1 MRIAKAEIFLVESG
15 GLRPVLL
22 QLSAEDGSKGIGEA
36 AVAYGN
42 GAAAAAALIEE
53 MVTRYL
59 AGGVSAFRSEAVW
72 NEIYDHSFW
81 AKGGGP
87 IVLSAMSAIETA
99 MLDLK
104 ARALGV
110 PVYELLGGRMQ
121 DRLRTYCNGW
131 YFGVQREADL
141 PAAAERAVAD
151 GYGALKFYPLVE
163 ILPEGRLRHP
173 SLRSAADR
181 SVVRRA
187 IRRVADIRRAVG
199 PDVELMLDLASGL
212 TVDDTIHFCRAVS
225 GYDVTY
231 VEEPTVP
238 GDTAALKHVAS
249 SIPQRVATGERLYS
263 RYAFRDV
270 LEARAADI
278 LQPDI
283 GNTGGLAEA
292 RRIAAMAEAYS
303 LKVQPHVCASAVSTA
318 VAMHLSA
325 ALPNFY
331 IQEHFPYWARIPGHV
346 DVVDDP
352 VEETVSDG
360 MIPVNDRPGLGVTL
374 RARVLDSW
382 RRSELSL
389 I

>member
-1 MRIAKAEIFLVESG
+1 MKIVKAEIFLVESG

-22 QLSAEDGSKGIGEA
+22 QLTAEDGTRGVGEA
-36 AVAYGN
+36 AVAYGTGAQ
-42 GAAAAAALIEE
+42 GAAALLEE
-53 MVTRYL
+53 MAARYL

-87 IVLSAMSAIETA
+87 LVSAAMSAIETA

-110 PVYELLGGRMQ
+110 PVYELLGGRVQ
-121 DRLRTYCNGW
+121 DRLRAYCNGW
-131 YFGVQREADL
+131 YFGALREADL

-151 GYGALKFYPLVE
+151 GYDALKFYPFVE
-163 ILPEGRLRHP
+163 ILADGRLRHP
-173 SLRSAADR
+173 SLRAAAD
-181 SVVRRA
+181 SSIVRRA
-187 IRRVADIRRAVG
+187 IRRVAEIRRAVG
-199 PDVELMLDLASGL
+199 PEVELMLDLSSGL
-212 TVDDTIHFCRAVS
+212 AADDTIHFCNAVAEHELS
-225 GYDVTY
+225 FI
-231 VEEPTVP
+231 EEPTVP
-238 GDTAALKHVAS
+238 GDTALLARIAAA
-249 SIPQRVATGERLYS
+249 IPQRVAVGERLYS

-318 VAMHLSA
+318 AAMHLSA
-325 ALPNFY
+325 ALPNFC

-346 DVVDDP
+346 EIAADP
-352 VEETVSDG
+352 VEEAVAG
-360 MIPVNDRPGLGVTL
+360 GVIPIDDRPGLGVAL
-374 RARVLDSW
+374 RDAAVAPW
-382 RRSELSL
+382 RRAELSL

>member
-1 MRIAKAEIFLVESG
+1 MKIAKADIFLVNSG
-15 GLRPVLL
+15 GIRPVLL
-22 QLSAEDGSKGIGEA
+22 QLTAEDGTRGVGEA

-42 GAAAAAALIEE
+42 GASAAAALLEE
-53 MVTRYL
+53 LVSRYL
-59 AGGVSAFRSEAVW
+59 AGGVLAFRSEAVW
-72 NEIYDHSFW
+72 NAIYDHSFW

-87 IVLSAMSAIETA
+87 IILGAMSAIETA

-104 ARALGV
+104 ARALDV

-131 YFGVQREADL
+131 YFGVTREEDL
-141 PAAAERAVAD
+141 PAAAGRAVAD
-151 GYGALKFYPLVE
+151 GYDALKFYPFVE

-173 SLRSAADR
+173 ALRAAADR
-181 SVVRRA
+181 SVVRRG
-187 IRRVADIRRAVG
+187 ISRVAEIRRAVG
-199 PDVELMLDLASGL
+199 PDVELMLDLSSGL
-212 TVDDTIHFCRAVS
+212 SVDDTIHFCHAVAQF
-225 GYDVTY
+225 DLTY
-231 VEEPTVP
+231 IEEPTVP
-238 GDTAALKHVAS
+238 GDTAALRQVAT

-303 LKVQPHVCASAVSTA
+303 VKVQPHVCASAVSTA
-318 VAMHLSA
+318 AAMHLSA

-346 DVVDDP
+346 DVVEDP
-352 VEETVSDG
+352 IEETVSG
-360 MIPVNDRPGLGVTL
+360 GFIPVSDRPGLGVTL
-374 RARVLDSW
+374 RADALARW
-382 RRSELSL
+382 RQAELSL
-389 I
+389 K